1 MIINIVKDSKGVVLV
16 LVLSIVA
23 LFTVMVLEFSS
34 NQVTDIEMAY
44 NFRDTTQAYYLTK
57 AGIEAAKVLLKED
70 DPSYDSLDEDWANFS
85 EYAMFA
91 ATFLGGPSFT
101 GTLTDECSK
110 MDFNSLVT
118 KDGQR
123 DEFRIAQLK
132 RLFRNIPEIDIG
144 EDELSDLIDAI
155 VDWIDTDDNPT
166 GFGGAEDDYYQRQE
180 PPYECKDGPMDTPE
194 EVLLVFKGI
203 SKSDD
208 EYKIYCEYYNAIRN
222 YVTVGTGGKININ
235 TASREVLLSLSE
247 FINEDVVDSIMNCRP
262 LTSEKDIYSCIEG
275 IDFNVSEKDQPEAY
289 AEMAKIKDI
298 ITIISS
304 RFLVDVKG
312 TMPSGAELNLK
323 AVLERK
329 IESKGIKVQTMYY
342 RIY

>member
-34 NQVTDIEMAY
+34 DQVTDIEMAY

-57 AGIEAAKVLLKED
+57 AGLEAAKVLLKED
-70 DPSYDSLDEDWANFS
+70 DPTYDAEDEDWANFS

-91 ATFLGGPSFT
+91 ATFLGGPGFT

-110 MDFNSLVT
+110 IDFNSLVT

-132 RLFRNIPEIDIG
+132 RLFAILEIDIG
-144 EDELSDLIDAI
+144 EDELSDLIDAM
-155 VDWIDTDDNPT
+155 VDWIDTNDIPT
-166 GFGGAEDDYYQRQE
+166 GFGGAEDDYYQRQD

-194 EVLLVFKGI
+194 ECLLVRGMEQEYFYGTEDYTGI
-203 SKSDD
+203 KD
-208 EYKIYCEYYNAIRN
+208 
-222 YVTVGTGGKININ
+222 YVTVGTEGKININ
-235 TASREVLLSLSE
+235 TASRDVLLSLSE
-247 FINEDVVDSIMNCRP
+247 FINEDVVDSTMNYRP
-262 LTSEKDIYSCIEG
+262 ITPENI
-275 IDFNVSEKDQPEAY
+275 NVFLQEIGFAASTMSFSPDSPEAKELGY
-289 AEMAKIKDI
+289 IKDNI
-298 ITIISS
+298 ITINST

-329 IESKGIKVQTMYY
+329 IESKEIKVQTVYY

>member
-34 NQVTDIEMAY
+34 DQVTDIEMAY

-70 DPSYDSLDEDWANFS
+70 DPTYDAEDEDWANFS

-91 ATFLGGPSFT
+91 ATFLGGPGFT

-110 MDFNSLVT
+110 IDLNSLVT

-123 DEFRIAQLK
+123 DEFRIEQLK
-132 RLFRNIPEIDIG
+132 RLFAILEIDIG
-144 EDELSDLIDAI
+144 VDELSDLIDAI

-166 GFGGAEDDYYQRQE
+166 GFGGTEDDYYQRQE
-180 PPYECKDGPMDTPE
+180 DPYECKDGPMDMPE
-194 EVLLVFKGI
+194 ECLLVKGMRSEYLYGI
-203 SKSDD
+203 KD
-208 EYKIYCEYYNAIRN
+208 EYEGIRD
-222 YVTVGTGGKININ
+222 YITVGTGGMININ
-235 TASREVLLSLSE
+235 TASREVLLSFSDEIGEDLVE
-247 FINEDVVDSIMNCRP
+247 MIIDNRPFKTREDLTKFIS
-262 LTSEKDIYSCIEG
+262 G
-275 IDFNVSEKDQPEAY
+275 IDLSGYDQGDAPQ
-289 AEMAKIKDI
+289 MLGNI
-298 ITIISS
+298 ITIIST

-329 IESKGIKVQTMYY
+329 IEGEGIKVQTVYY

>member
-34 NQVTDIEMAY
+34 DQVTDIEMAY

-57 AGIEAAKVLLKED
+57 AGLEAAKVLLKED
-70 DPSYDSLDEDWANFS
+70 DPTYDAEDEDWANFS

-91 ATFLGGPSFT
+91 ATFLGGPGFT

-110 MDFNSLVT
+110 IDFNSLVT

-132 RLFRNIPEIDIG
+132 RLFAILEIDIG
-144 EDELSDLIDAI
+144 EDELSDLIDAM
-155 VDWIDTDDNPT
+155 VDWIDTNDIPT
-166 GFGGAEDDYYQRQE
+166 GFGGAEDDYYQRQD

-194 EVLLVFKGI
+194 ECLLVRGMEQEYFYGTEDYTGI
-203 SKSDD
+203 KD
-208 EYKIYCEYYNAIRN
+208 
-222 YVTVGTGGKININ
+222 YVTVGTEGKININ
-235 TASREVLLSLSE
+235 TASRDVLLSLSE

-262 LTSEKDIYSCIEG
+262 LTSEKDIYGCIEG
-275 IDFNVSEKDQPEAY
+275 IDFNVSEKDPPEAY

-298 ITIISS
+298 ITIIST

-312 TMPSGAELNLK
+312 TMPSGAILNLK

-329 IESKGIKVQTMYY
+329 IESKEIKVQTVYY